1 VYYGTVAQTVEI
13 AGVLGGVCYYCAVG
27 SIEDKKKIVYPR
39 ALNAPSP
46 GWIIRV
52 RDRIYTGTR

>member
-1 VYYGTVAQTVEI
+1 MGYSINTHDNLLYYSFANQDGNP
-13 AGVLGGVCYYCAVG
+13 
-27 SIEDKKKIVYPR
+27 YPR

-52 RDRIYTGTR
+52 RDRIYIDTG